1 MWGIIQLD
9 KVILFAGVFL
19 AISLIV
25 IMAIMLDLWD
35 GVHTAKVTKERVH
48 SHKLRVTIDKISE
61 YWRFIL
67 IGFLIDCIGLIF
79 SFYFMPFV
87 AVVFGAGLIVIE
99 IKSMFE
105 HAKRRKSHTTDLPI
119 IIRSIV
125 NCAND
130 KDAHDIIDKVLAL
143 STDERLQSVLT
154 TTKPQT
160 TPKPTPTLETVEL

>member
-1 MWGIIQLD
+1 MWEVIHLE

-19 AISLIV
+19 AISLLV

-35 GVHTAKVTKERVH
+35 GVHTARVTKDRIH

-79 SFYFMPFV
+79 SFYFMPFI
-87 AVVFGAGLIVIE
+87 AVLFGVGLIVIE

-105 HAKRRKSHTTDLPI
+105 HAKRRKSHTIDLPL

-143 STDERLQSVLT
+143 SADERIQTVLNSSKS
-154 TTKPQT
+154 KPES
-160 TPKPTPTLETVEL
+160 TLNTVEL

>member
-1 MWGIIQLD
+1 MWEVIHLE

-19 AISLIV
+19 AISLLV

-35 GVHTAKVTKERVH
+35 GVHTARITKDRIH

-79 SFYFMPFV
+79 SFYFMPFI
-87 AVVFGAGLIVIE
+87 AVLFGVGLIIIE

-105 HAKRRKSHTTDLPI
+105 HAKRRKSHTTDLPL

-143 STDERLQSVLT
+143 SADERLQSVLT
-154 TTKPQT
+154 SSK
-160 TPKPTPTLETVEL
+160 PKPTPTLNTVEV

>member
-1 MWGIIQLD
+1 MWEVIHLE

-19 AISLIV
+19 AISLLV

-35 GVHTAKVTKERVH
+35 GVHTARVTKDRIH

-79 SFYFMPFV
+79 SFYFMPFI
-87 AVVFGAGLIVIE
+87 AVLFGVGLIVIE

-105 HAKRRKSHTTDLPI
+105 HAKRRKSHTTDLPL

-130 KDAHDIIDKVLAL
+130 KEAHDILDKVLSL
-143 STDERLQSVLT
+143 SADERLQSVLT
-154 TTKPQT
+154 SSNPQ
-160 TPKPTPTLETVEL
+160 PNPTLNTAEG

>member
-1 MWGIIQLD
+1 MWEVIHLE

-19 AISLIV
+19 AISLLV

-35 GVHTAKVTKERVH
+35 GVHTARVTKDRIH

-79 SFYFMPFV
+79 SFYFMPFI
-87 AVVFGAGLIVIE
+87 AVLFGVGLIVIE

-105 HAKRRKSHTTDLPI
+105 HAKRRKSHTTDLPL

-130 KDAHDIIDKVLAL
+130 KDAHDILDKVLSL
-143 STDERLQSVLT
+143 SADERLQSVLT
-154 TTKPQT
+154 SSNPQPNPALNT
-160 TPKPTPTLETVEL
+160 AEV